1 MTILK
6 CDKCGKELTREEA
19 MVIEINEYIYRRTTE
34 PYRCDLCK
42 DCVKVITDW
51 LNWMKLELE

>member
-6 CDKCGKELTREEA
+6 CDKCGKELTKEEA
-19 MVIEINEYIYRRTTE
+19 MVIEINEYIYRRTNE